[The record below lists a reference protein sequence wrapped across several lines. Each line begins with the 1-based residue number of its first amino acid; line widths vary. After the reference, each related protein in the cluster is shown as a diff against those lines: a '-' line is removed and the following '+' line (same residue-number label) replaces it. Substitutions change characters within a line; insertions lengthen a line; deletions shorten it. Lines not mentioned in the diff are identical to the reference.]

1 MDRKKEVMSKS
12 THGDAWGQPSSE
24 GESME
29 YLAPMAGIKVVGVGG
44 AGCNAVSRMVQMGV
58 KGVEFI
64 AINTD
69 AQALFLCDA
78 DKRVHIGG
86 ETTKGLGAGA
96 NPDIG
101 RAAVEE
107 NKAEI
112 RGMLQGADMV
122 FITCG
127 MGGGTGTGAS
137 PIVAEVAREVGA
149 LTVAIVTKPFSFEGQ
164 RRKKTALEGINAI
177 KDKVDALIT
186 ISNDRLLMVAN
197 KGLAMVDAFRMA
209 DDVLRCGVQGISE
222 IITVRGLI
230 NVDFADVQSVL
241 ANSGSAIIGIGKG
254 KGERR
259 ATEAAKA
266 AISSPLL
273 ETTFHGAR
281 GILFNI
287 TGGEDLTLFE
297 IDEAAKIVSAAADP
311 DANIIFGSV
320 VDPRLEDEVMI
331 TVLASGFVAHPEQ
344 ADPMEA
350 APEMLVAARSAEV
363 GIKPFLEPSF
373 YDEPAIFRRKKD
385 R

>member
-1 MDRKKEVMSKS
+1 
-12 THGDAWGQPSSE
+12 
-24 GESME
+24 ME

>member
-1 MDRKKEVMSKS
+1 
-12 THGDAWGQPSSE
+12 
-24 GESME
+24 
-29 YLAPMAGIKVVGVGG
+29 MAGIKVVGVGG

-96 NPDIG
+96 NPDVG

-107 NKAEI
+107 NKSEI
-112 RGMLQGADMV
+112 RQMLQGADMV
-122 FITCG
+122 FITAG

-137 PIVAEVAREVGA
+137 PVVAEIAREVGA
-149 LTVAIVTKPFSFEGQ
+149 LTVAIVTKPFSFEGNR
-164 RRKKTALEGINAI
+164 RRKTAQEGINAI
-177 KDKVDALIT
+177 RDKVDALIT

-197 KGLAMVDAFRMA
+197 KGLAMVDAFRLA

-222 IITVRGLI
+222 IITVRGLV
-230 NVDFADVQSVL
+230 NVDFADVQAVL
-241 ANSGSAIIGIGKG
+241 ANSGSAIIGIGRG

-259 ATEAAKA
+259 ASEAAKT

-273 ETTFHGAR
+273 ETSFHGAR

-297 IDEAAKIVSAAADP
+297 IDEAAKIISAAADP
-311 DANIIFGSV
+311 DANIIFGAV
-320 VDPRLEDEVMI
+320 VDPRLEDEVQI
-331 TVLASGFVAHPEQ
+331 TVLASGFVTTPEGDVVQ
-344 ADPMEA
+344 EMVPDNMMLQLPVRQEMAAVKPFMEA
-350 APEMLVAARSAEV
+350 
-363 GIKPFLEPSF
+363 SF
-373 YDEPAIFRRKKD
+373 YDEPAIFRRKGKD
-385 R
+385 SR